1 MSERKKRWSKMPK
14 WAKYTIYAVLGIIGG
29 VLLGWLFGNVIMW
42 LWNWLMPKL
51 FGLPLIGFWEG
62 LGLFLLAKI
71 LFGFG
76 GGSGSG
82 EGEKKHPHHGKRRHH
97 HGDAALQRALLRA
110 ERQVFRRDERIRV
123 QQDQHRQND
132 GDIAE
137 AEFSL
142 QARMHLHGAAPLLFL
157 LVGNQS
163 FK

>member
-1 MSERKKRWSKMPK
+1 MRNFKNRWDNVPN
-14 WAKYTIYAVLGIIGG
+14 WAKYTLYAVLGLAGAFLMG
-29 VLLGWLFGNVIMW
+29 LLFGNVIMW

-97 HGDAALQRALLRA
+97 HGEGEKRDWKDWEYYDDWWESDGKTSFHAYA
-110 ERQVFRRDERIRV
+110 ENMKKEPT
-123 QQDQHRQND
+123 
-132 GDIAE
+132 AE
-137 AEFSL
+137 KTEEKTESAS
-142 QARMHLHGAAPLLFL
+142 
-157 LVGNQS
+157 S
-163 FK
+163 KD